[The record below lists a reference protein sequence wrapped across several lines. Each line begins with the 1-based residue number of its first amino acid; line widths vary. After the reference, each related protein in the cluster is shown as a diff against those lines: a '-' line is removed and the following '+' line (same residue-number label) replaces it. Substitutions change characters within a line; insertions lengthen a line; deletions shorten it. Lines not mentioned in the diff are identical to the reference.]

1 MLLAVCSIFALSIAA
16 PFVHRIV
23 KDYCAPLLALLPGGI
38 CCYFLSLAPKIADGH
53 PVDEKWEWVPS
64 LGANLTFYVDGLSL
78 LFAVLVTGI
87 GTLIL
92 LFSGGYFKGVAAS
105 GRFYSLLLL
114 FMGAMLGIVIS
125 DNLFALFVFWELT
138 SISSYLLIGY
148 NHKDEESRSSAL
160 QALIVTGG
168 GGLALLAGFVL
179 LGMSGGSFE
188 ISAINQKGPEIV
200 QHGLYPLVLIGVL
213 VGAFTKSAQ
222 FPFHFWLPNAMA
234 APAPVS
240 AYLHSAT
247 MVKAGVFLLAR
258 LHPSIADTPLFVW
271 TVSVVGAIT
280 MLLGAIMGAISTDMK
295 RMLAYTTVS
304 ILGCLTLLLGVGIES
319 ALFAFGTL
327 VLGHALYKGTLF
339 LIAGTVEKV
348 SGEREVRNLGG
359 LFSRLPALGVA
370 GTLAAMSMI
379 GVPLFF
385 GFVAKEAIYEAA
397 LRAANVSGLWI
408 AVMVVSSALFV
419 AVAILVGIKP
429 FFGPAVRE
437 LTVKKASALML
448 VGPLILSV
456 LGFAFFFLPDLLGRY
471 LIHPSSVA
479 VIGGP
484 NVTVLKSWH
493 GFNAVLGLSVL
504 TIAIGIVIYR
514 LLPKLDGFSKSSF
527 AKDPFGAV
535 SAYERSLSGVLRFGK
550 WQASTLQNGYLRKYI
565 LLTIC
570 VTTAFAGIV
579 FILHT
584 NWKSLHLTFDLRVHE
599 AALIIVMVAAVAI
612 LVRASSRLTAI
623 VALGVLGYAVALV
636 FMLYG
641 APDLTM
647 TQLCIETLSVV
658 LFVFV
663 LYRLPQF
670 IRLSRRRTRL
680 RDAIVASC
688 VGALMACLVLV
699 ASSEPADSH
708 LRQYYSTKAYEEA
721 FGRNVVNVILVDFRA
736 LDTLGEITV
745 LAVAAIG
752 VFALLKLRPPADT
765 EGAA

>member
-16 PFVHRIV
+16 PFLHRIA
-23 KDYCAPLLALLPGGI
+23 KDYCAPLLALLPGCL
-38 CCYFLSLAPKIADGH
+38 CCYFLSLAPAIASGD
-53 PVDEKWEWVPS
+53 PIIEKWEWVPS

-78 LFAVLVTGI
+78 LFAILVTGI

-92 LFSGGYFKGVAAS
+92 LFAGGYFKGVASS
-105 GRFYSLLLL
+105 GRFFSLLLL

-148 NHKDEESRSSAL
+148 NHKDEVSRSSAL

-168 GGLALLAGFVL
+168 GGLALLAAFVL
-179 LGMSGGSFE
+179 LGLAAGSFE
-188 ISAINQKGPEIV
+188 ISGINQMGSDV
-200 QHGLYPLVLIGVL
+200 LHHALYPLILIGVL
-213 VGAFTKSAQ
+213 IGAFTKSAQ

-258 LHPSIADTPLFVW
+258 LHPSIADSPAFLW
-271 TVSVVGAIT
+271 TASAIGGMT
-280 MLLGAIMGAISTDMK
+280 MFLGAIMGAISTDMK

-304 ILGCLTLLLGVGIES
+304 ILGCLTLLLGIGTNG
-319 ALFAFGTL
+319 ALFAFGVL

-339 LIAGTVEKV
+339 LVAGTVEKV
-348 SGEREVRNLGG
+348 SGERDVRNLGG
-359 LFSRLPALGVA
+359 LASRLPVLGVA
-370 GTLAAMSMI
+370 ASFAALSMI

-397 LRAANVSGLWI
+397 LYSTKLSGLWLTVMI
-408 AVMVVSSALFV
+408 ASSALFV
-419 AVAILVGIKP
+419 IVAILVGIKP
-429 FFGPAVRE
+429 FIGPAVRD
-437 LTVKKASALML
+437 LTVKAAPTTMLIGPAL
-448 VGPLILSV
+448 LS
-456 LGFAFFFLPDLLGRY
+456 LLGAVCFFIPTALGKY
-471 LIHPSSVA
+471 LIHPASVA
-479 VIGGP
+479 VIGGAS
-484 NVTVLKSWH
+484 TITLKSWH
-493 GFNAVLGLSVL
+493 GFNVVFGLSLLTIGLGVTLYLGL
-504 TIAIGIVIYR
+504 
-514 LLPKLDGFSKSSF
+514 PKFRHFGESSF
-527 AKDPFGAV
+527 GKDPFGAM
-535 SAYERSLSGVLRFGK
+535 ALYERSLAGVLRFGQ
-550 WQASTLQNGYLRKYI
+550 WQAGVLQNGYLRKYI
-565 LLTIC
+565 LVTVC

-584 NWKSLHLTFDLRVHE
+584 NWSSLRFTFDLRVHE

-670 IRLSRRRTRL
+670 IRLSRRRTRV
-680 RDAIVASC
+680 RDGIIASS

-708 LRQYYSTKAYEEA
+708 LRQYYSAKAYEEA

-765 EGAA
+765 EESA